1 MSWWIY
7 FEQMVIFSVSV
18 SVSKLNLDAGGNGE
32 ECLRRPGRVSASG
45 RASGWPHPP
54 HWKRSLPVTWKRP
67 QEGAISHRWVTQKT
81 LAPIMLATS
90 ETLRKPY

>member
-7 FEQMVIFSVSV
+7 FEQMVIFSVSA

-45 RASGWPHPP
+45 SASGWPHPP
-54 HWKRSLPVTWKRP
+54 HWKRP
-67 QEGAISHRWVTQKT
+67 QEGAISHRWVTQKI

-90 ETLRKPY
+90 ETLRKPC